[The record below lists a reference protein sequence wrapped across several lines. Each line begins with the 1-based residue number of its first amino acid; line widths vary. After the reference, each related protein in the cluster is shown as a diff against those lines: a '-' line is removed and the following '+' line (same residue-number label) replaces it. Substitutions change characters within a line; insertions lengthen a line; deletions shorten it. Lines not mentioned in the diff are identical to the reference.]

1 MEIIDL
7 LLSIHYE
14 LELVNVFVIKLWESV
29 IENDL
34 VL

>member
-7 LLSIHYE
+7 VLSIHYE
-14 LELVNVFVIKLWESV
+14 LKLVKNFVIKLWESV

-34 VL
+34 AL